1 MLWQEL
7 IHLLLSFLL
16 GSILFSY
23 HLPLLIKHINI
34 VADSSDHN
42 PGSANVFRLAGR
54 PMGLL
59 CLALDM
65 MKGFLPVWLAL
76 RRFGPFAP
84 MLPLIIAA
92 PVIGHAFS
100 PWYPFQGGKAIAT
113 AFGVLIGLLPCS
125 PAVWVLVFWYLFF
138 SLVMV
143 IRPNEKRSVIAFL
156 CFALTVALISL
167 RTGALSIAIGC
178 ALTSAVPIVKNH
190 ADIRRAQ
197 EELNELKQTQQTPT
211 NL

>member
-1 MLWQEL
+1 MLWHEL
-7 IHLLLSFLL
+7 IYVVLAFLS

-23 HLPLLIKHINI
+23 HMPLWLKHIDI
-34 VADSSDHN
+34 VAESPDHN

-54 PMGLL
+54 PMGLF
-59 CLALDM
+59 CLVLDL

-76 RRFGPFAP
+76 RRVSSFSP
-84 MLPLIIAA
+84 MLPFIIAA

-100 PWYPFQGGKAIAT
+100 PWYPFRGGKAIAT
-113 AFGVLIGLLPCS
+113 AFGVLAGLLPVS

-143 IRPNEKRSVIAFL
+143 IHPNEKRSVIAFL
-156 CFALTVALISL
+156 CFTLTIALFSL
-167 RTGALSIAIGC
+167 RTGAFTIALGC
-178 ALTSAVPIVKNH
+178 ALMSTAPIVKNH

-197 EELNELKQTQQTPT
+197 DELNELKQTRQTPT